1 MFEHDEVRK
10 EDHRATRKRAA
21 LTDLGRK
28 GMLLLIFAV
37 LFAVPVISHGEDSR
51 KIKSSTPPEYPDLA
65 RRLNIRGTARVQA
78 TIAPDGSV
86 TDVKELGG
94 NPVLVEALIRAVKK
108 WKYEP
113 ASSTSVIE
121 VKFEFNP

>member
-10 EDHRATRKRAA
+10 EDHGATRKRAV